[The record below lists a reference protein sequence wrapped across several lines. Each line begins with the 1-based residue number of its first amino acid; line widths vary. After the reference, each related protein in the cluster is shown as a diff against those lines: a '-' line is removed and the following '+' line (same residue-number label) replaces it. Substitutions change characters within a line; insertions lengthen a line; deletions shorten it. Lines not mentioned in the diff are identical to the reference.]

1 MGVGEGS
8 LFAGSKVRETRC
20 EGGGDTERKRLSV
33 WSWRSQKQF
42 SEEMKFLESL
52 K

>member
-1 MGVGEGS
+1 MFE
-8 LFAGSKVRETRC
+8 GSKVRETRSLRE
-20 EGGGDTERKRLSV
+20 EGITERKRLSM

-42 SEEMKFLESL
+42 SEEIKFLESL